1 MNEQPEERLTTSD
14 MAAAAQPRS
23 AEQGTRSEHV
33 EGEERRV
40 ESPAA
45 GPTAAGQ
52 AQQASAL
59 AAPLFS
65 PDEAQGLRTRWDS
78 VQTAFV
84 DEPRRAVEQADEL
97 VAQAMKRLAEIFADE
112 RTNLESQW
120 GRGDN
125 VSTEDLRVA
134 LQRYRSFFDRLLSV

>member
-1 MNEQPEERLTTSD
+1 MNEQPEQRLTTSD

-45 GPTAAGQ
+45 GQ
-52 AQQASAL
+52 AQQASAQ

-65 PDEAQGLRTRWDS
+65 PDEAQGLRTRWDA

-97 VAQAMKRLAEIFADE
+97 VAQLMKRLAEIFAAE

>member
-1 MNEQPEERLTTSD
+1 MNEQQEERLTTSD

-52 AQQASAL
+52 AQQASAQ

-65 PDEAQGLRTRWDS
+65 PDEAQGLRTRWDA

-97 VAQAMKRLAEIFADE
+97 VAQVMKRLAEIFAAE

-120 GRGDN
+120 GQGDN